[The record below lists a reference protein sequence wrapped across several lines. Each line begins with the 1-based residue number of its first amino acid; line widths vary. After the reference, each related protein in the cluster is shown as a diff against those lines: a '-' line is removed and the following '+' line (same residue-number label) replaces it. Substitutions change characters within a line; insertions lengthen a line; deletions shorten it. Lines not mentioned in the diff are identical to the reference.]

1 MGASAQPR
9 LCGVN
14 SFTNQSMADIEVS
27 KPADDKN
34 EVLVTPGRL
43 DETVAPL
50 NLAMLGVRLT
60 EPTKTLAGYRG
71 VAGPHEA
78 EHYRH

>member
-1 MGASAQPR
+1 M
-9 LCGVN
+9 N
-14 SFTNQSMADIEVS
+14 SFTNQSVADIEPS
-27 KPADDKN
+27 KPADDKD
-34 EVLVTPGRL
+34 EVFVTPKHL
-43 DETVAPL
+43 DEKAARL

>member
-60 EPTKTLAGYRG
+60 EPTKTQAEYRG

-78 EHYRH
+78 EQNRH

>member
-14 SFTNQSMADIEVS
+14 SFTNQSMADIEAS

-43 DETVAPL
+43 DETVARL

-60 EPTKTLAGYRG
+60 EPTKTQAEYRG

-78 EHYRH
+78 EQCHH